1 MAPKRL
7 EKKEFLEVLDRT
19 KLVAIDLVVKD
30 PNERILVGFRVNEPA
45 KGTWFVPGGRIMK
58 DETLEEAFERISEEE
73 IGIKHFISE
82 ARLLGPFSHDY
93 ENNFY
98 LEPGITTQY
107 IVLAFELRLNND
119 NKPKNKNQHSAFEWI
134 SLEEVDSSKS
144 NIASNIHPNSLA
156 YFRIISQK

>member
-73 IGIKHFISE
+73 IGIKHSISE

-119 NKPKNKNQHSAFEWI
+119 KKPKNKNQHSAFEWI

-156 YFRIISQK
+156 YFRIPSQK